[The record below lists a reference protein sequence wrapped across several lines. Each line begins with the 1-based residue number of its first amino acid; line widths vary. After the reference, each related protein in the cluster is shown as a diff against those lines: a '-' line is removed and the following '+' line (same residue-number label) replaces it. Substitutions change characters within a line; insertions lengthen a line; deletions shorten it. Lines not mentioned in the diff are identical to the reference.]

1 VEARDPERS
10 CVFVVDDDA
19 AVRKAV
25 ALLLKS
31 VSLPVETFES
41 GRDFLD
47 AFDPERPGCLVL
59 DLRMPGPSGLDV
71 QEELRRR
78 GSSLPIVFITAHG
91 DVPNAVQAMQ
101 AGAVDFIQKPFRD
114 QDLLDRVHKAL
125 EIEARTREEG
135 QDRAV
140 LRERLERLTPRE
152 REVMARVVDG
162 QANKAIAYDLEVSE
176 RTVEIHRSRVMSKME
191 ARSLAELVRMAV
203 RLND

>member
-1 VEARDPERS
+1 MEARDPERS